1 MKELN
6 TFKQYLTESEIK
18 ENILIENTDDEIS
31 KLEKQLAILKKKKLT
46 GGIKPT
52 PEQLAQIEKDVKKK
66 FEANDYDEYEARDGA
81 AYFTLQALLNG
92 KWNGKKLTY
101 LEFMNNDDAMAQSL
115 GYEDFSDFSN
125 YTDTI
130 ADKVIG

>member
-1 MKELN
+1 MEELN
-6 TFKQYLTESEIK
+6 KFRQFLTESEIK
-18 ENILIENTDDEIS
+18 ENILIENTGEEIS